1 ISYCRRGGIRVE
13 GSEIRNFQVTGCD
26 IEYNN
31 YRAFQKE
38 FPGQEDV
45 PTAEIYIDVSQE
57 KSSVREGTISSCTIQ
72 ATRSPGGSNIRF
84 IGRGTDGNHKVGMWT
99 ISGNLIGSQ
108 DNNIHLTDAR
118 GVTITGNYIYSGH
131 HRNLLV
137 EHCRNIVVGS
147 NCFGHNPDYRGS
159 ELATGVRLVDSVDC
173 NLSGLIIQ
181 DAQAGRHTVEGAVP
195 VERKGLLEIVRCER
209 ITVGSTQV
217 TDAGEPGIYLEDCS
231 DTVLTGCT
239 VIDSREQKLMP
250 VAVEWNGDGRGNL
263 VTGCRF
269 GSGTAGNP
277 EFPAHVTTHASLL
290 DN

>member
-1 ISYCRRGGIRVE
+1 
-13 GSEIRNFQVTGCD
+13 
-26 IEYNN
+26 
-31 YRAFQKE
+31 
-38 FPGQEDV
+38 
-45 PTAEIYIDVSQE
+45 
-57 KSSVREGTISSCTIQ
+57 
-72 ATRSPGGSNIRF
+72 
-84 IGRGTDGNHKVGMWT
+84 M
-99 ISGNLIGSQ
+99 
-108 DNNIHLTDAR
+108 
-118 GVTITGNYIYSGH
+118 
-131 HRNLLV
+131 
-137 EHCRNIVVGS
+137 
-147 NCFGHNPDYRGS
+147 
-159 ELATGVRLVDSVDC
+159 DSVDG
-173 NLSGLIIQ
+173 SGGSAPAGNGCRAVLRH
-181 DAQAGRHTVEGAVP
+181 AQLREGAVP